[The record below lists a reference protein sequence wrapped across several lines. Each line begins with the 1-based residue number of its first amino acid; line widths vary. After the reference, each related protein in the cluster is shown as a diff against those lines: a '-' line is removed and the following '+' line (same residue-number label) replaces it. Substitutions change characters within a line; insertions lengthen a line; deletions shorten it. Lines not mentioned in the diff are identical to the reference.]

1 MQLQNHQSLMPMNK
15 RGYTLLEVLITIS
28 ILTATFAVGYTGFRE
43 FSRRQAVN
51 AVVNLVKADLNLA
64 QKQALDGKKPA
75 SCVGGLVS
83 YSFNITS
90 STAYS
95 ISARCTNVVNVKSVT
110 LPTGITINPTPSPN
124 PIEFKTIGEGTNISA
139 SPAGNQ
145 ATFTIVNSAI
155 NYSSQIVIGP
165 NGEVN

>member
-1 MQLQNHQSLMPMNK
+1 MNNK
-15 RGYTLLEVLITIS
+15 GYTLLEVLITIT
-28 ILTATFAVGYTGFRE
+28 ILTATFAAGYTGFRE

-51 AVVNLVKADLNLA
+51 AVVNTVKADLNLA
-64 QKQALDGKKPA
+64 QKQALDGKKPVG
-75 SCVGGLVS
+75 CNGGLIS

-95 ISARCTNVVNVKSVT
+95 ISARCTNLVSVKTVT
-110 LPTGITINPTPSPN
+110 LPTGITINPLPSPN

-145 ATFTIVNSAI
+145 ASFTIKNTQI
-155 NYSSQIVIGP
+155 NYSSQIFIGP